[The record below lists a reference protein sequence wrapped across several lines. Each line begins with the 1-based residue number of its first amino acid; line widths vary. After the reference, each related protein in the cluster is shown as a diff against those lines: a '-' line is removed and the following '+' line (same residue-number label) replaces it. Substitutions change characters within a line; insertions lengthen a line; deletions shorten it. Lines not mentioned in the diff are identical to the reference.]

1 MDQPLTENKAESII
15 RESINRQRFVLRT
28 LLYGGNRQLAVDLA
42 LKALDIVEFPPTT
55 PD

>member
-1 MDQPLTENKAESII
+1 MDQPLSERKAESII

-28 LLYGGNRQLAVDLA
+28 HLYGGNRQLAVDLA
-42 LKALDIVEFPPTT
+42 LKALDLVEFPPTT